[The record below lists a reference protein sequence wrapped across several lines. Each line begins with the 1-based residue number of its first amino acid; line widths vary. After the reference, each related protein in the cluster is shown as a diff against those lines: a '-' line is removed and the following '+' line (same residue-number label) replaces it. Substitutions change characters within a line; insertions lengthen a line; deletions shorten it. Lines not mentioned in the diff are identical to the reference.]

1 MEKITLKQLSEGLN
15 INVKPMFYEND
26 AYFDIEIKNAPYFI
40 MCQYNTDTVDYDEET
55 LLKVSSCNQI
65 SKEIADEFKEFFYSL
80 LPKFI
85 SWDSTN
91 IIHETIK
98 FDENEILRIDFN
110 LLCCEN
116 K

>member
-1 MEKITLKQLSEGLN
+1 MKKITLKQLSEGLN

-40 MCQYNTDTVDYDEET
+40 MCQYNTDTVDYDEE
-55 LLKVSSCNQI
+55 
-65 SKEIADEFKEFFYSL
+65 IADEFNEFFYSL